1 MLLHPFRDLRDP
13 DEKRR
18 EIIWIAISFIVIL
31 ATWLAV
37 VLIFGYQP
45 LILGMSYDEA
55 VLFTGL
61 GLLVFCTVLYLAA
74 REREQRAANRRLLG
88 QLQQTVA
95 RLDERLG
102 QLRGLSATSAELA
115 GALDIRDI
123 ARSVVESLTEAVD
136 AAASSLV
143 LVDNTNGKPVY
154 AHHVPSPA
162 SAGGVEP
169 LGTHA
174 VWGSLPTGA
183 SGAIAD
189 LPTSTEGRDDL
200 PTLICAPVPLK
211 NGLSGLLGARRD
223 DSEKH
228 FTPDDVQVLTTLA
241 NMAAKAIES
250 AYLHAELRQSYL
262 STLHSLVN
270 SLDARDNYTA
280 AHGQRVASLATR
292 IAENMGLPESL
303 IHDIEAFGPLHDVG
317 KIGIRDH
324 ILLKASPL
332 SEEEA
337 AACREHTV
345 IGERIVRPLKPSRD
359 ALSMIRNHH
368 ESFDGSGYPDGLVGE
383 DIPILARVL
392 QVADCYDAMVSDR
405 PYQSAMSEQEVL
417 AHFRQFAGTRHDPAA
432 VDALHA
438 VARNGGGR
446 DLTEDSRERSTGS
459 QAGQTIRD
467 RFVHRSAVPI

>member
-1 MLLHPFRDLRDP
+1 LPLHAFRDLRDP

-55 VLFTGL
+55 VLLTGL
-61 GLLVFCTVLYLAA
+61 GLLVFCMVLYLGA
-74 REREQRAANRRLLG
+74 REREQRAANRRLLS
-88 QLQQTVA
+88 QLQRTVGH
-95 RLDERLG
+95 LDERLN

-115 GALDIRDI
+115 GSLDLRHIG
-123 ARSVVESLTEAVD
+123 RSVVESLTEAVG

-143 LVDNTNGKPVY
+143 LIESESGKPVY
-154 AHHVPSPA
+154 SHHVPSPA
-162 SAGGVEP
+162 SAGDVEP
-169 LGTHA
+169 LGAHTA
-174 VWGSLPTGA
+174 WGTLSAGFDDILANPPAG
-183 SGAIAD
+183 
-189 LPTSTEGRDDL
+189 TEGMEDL
-200 PTLICAPVPLK
+200 RSLISARVPLK
-211 NGLSGLLGARRD
+211 NGLSGLLAARRHEA
-223 DSEKH
+223 EKH

-280 AHGQRVASLATR
+280 AHGQRVASLGMC
-292 IAENMGLPESL
+292 IAEKIGLPDHL
-303 IHDIEAFGPLHDVG
+303 IRDIDAFGPLHDVG
-317 KIGIRDH
+317 KIGIRDN

-337 AACREHTV
+337 TACREHTI
-345 IGERIVRPLKPSRD
+345 IGERIIRPLKPSRD

-368 ESFDGSGYPDGLVGE
+368 EVFDGSGYPDGLAGE
-383 DIPILARVL
+383 EIPILARVL

-405 PYQSAMSEQEVL
+405 PYQAAVSEQEVL
-417 AHFRQFAGTRHDPAA
+417 GHFRQFAGKRYDPAV

-438 VARNGGGR
+438 IARDG
-446 DLTEDSRERSTGS
+446 
-459 QAGQTIRD
+459 AGQDLIEHD
-467 RFVHRSAVPI
+467 RKSATALQAEDRAMQRPAVPM